1 MSGITLKPILGCNF
15 SCTGCYEGQI
25 FKRNNNKPAPYD
37 LDAIIE
43 GIKIGPAGAVGL
55 HGGEITLMP
64 LADLR
69 VICEAVRDMSRPL
82 VMQTNGSILHQRL
95 FDLIVEFNIS
105 MGISLNGPDVLN
117 RDRRVLNSKNA
128 DITDKMTARIHDN
141 IRRLRGAGVSTSI
154 ITVLST
160 TNAGTPELVE
170 RLKQWAINMGEE
182 LGIWWFRFNPLSYD
196 DSTDCISGEANT
208 ELTTD
213 QLSHAWLTLGDAC
226 MDDKRRMW
234 GPFREFVD
242 NLWGLGVQPCWM
254 GSCDVLSTDAVYAV
268 LGDGSAGNCLR
279 TAKDGIPYQRTK
291 EVVHTRQEILKQ
303 LDCQGCRYWDI
314 CHGACPAEAV
324 NGDWRNKSRFCQSYI
339 DIYAH
344 LEGRLQ
350 GLLPNFTP
358 RPDWT
363 TNDPAGLQES
373 CEQWRPLVSPVN
385 PMSPTWSKRPST
397 FDRSAREAR

>member
-37 LDAIIE
+37 IPAIIE
-43 GIKIGPAGAVGL
+43 GIKNGPPGPVGL

-64 LADLR
+64 VSDMR
-69 VICEAVRDMSRPL
+69 VICEAVRDLDRPL

-95 FDLIVEFNIS
+95 FDLIVEFNIA
-105 MGISLNGPDVLN
+105 MGISLNGPGEMN
-117 RDRRVLNSKNA
+117 RDRRVLNAKQI
-128 DITDKMTARIHDN
+128 DITDKMTERIHEN
-141 IRRLRGAGVSTSI
+141 IRRLRGAGVPVSI

-160 TNAGTPELVE
+160 TNAGTPTLVD
-170 RLKQWAINMGEE
+170 RLAQWAADMGEQH
-182 LGIWWFRFNPLSYD
+182 GVWWWRFNPLSYD
-196 DSTDCISGEANT
+196 HGTDCISGEANT
-208 ELTTD
+208 ELTPA
-213 QLSHAWLTLGDAC
+213 QLSYAWTTLADVCLA
-226 MDDKRRMW
+226 DKRKLW

-254 GSCDVLSTDAVYAV
+254 GSCDVYSTDAVYAV

-279 TAKDGIPYQRTK
+279 TAKDGVPYQRTR
-291 EVVHTRQEILKQ
+291 ETVHTRQAILEQ
-303 LDCQGCRYWDI
+303 TDCKGCRYWDI
-314 CHGACPAEAV
+314 CHGACPAEAID
-324 NGDWRNKSRFCQSYI
+324 GDWRNKSRFCSAYI

-344 LEGRLQ
+344 LEGKLQ

-363 TNDPAGLQES
+363 ASDPAELQRS
-373 CEQWRPLVSPVN
+373 CEQNRPLVSPVN
-385 PMSPTWSKRPST
+385 PMSPAWSKRPST